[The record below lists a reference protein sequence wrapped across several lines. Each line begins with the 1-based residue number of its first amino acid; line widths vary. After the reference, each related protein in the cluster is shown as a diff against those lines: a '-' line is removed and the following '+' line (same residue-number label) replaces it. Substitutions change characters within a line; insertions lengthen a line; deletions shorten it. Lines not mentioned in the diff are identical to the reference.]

1 MIVFGN
7 EKTAPKRLD
16 RAGFQ
21 AIVRLHA
28 AEGRVALTRHVRE
41 DHPERGITPAMIQ
54 RCLLKGTVQG
64 DPYLSQGNWTGE
76 IFRHAAGEA
85 LTVAVAIDW
94 GRRLIVITAY
104 R

>member
-1 MIVFGN
+1 MIVSDT
-7 EKTAPKRLD
+7 EKTAPRRLD

-21 AIVRLHA
+21 AIVRLYA

-41 DHPERGITPAMIQ
+41 HHPERGITPAIIQ
-54 RCLLKGTVQG
+54 RCLLKRTVQG
-64 DPYLSQGNWTGE
+64 NPYMSQGNWTGE

-94 GRRLIVITAY
+94 GRRLIVLTAY
-104 R
+104 A